1 MEAEPDMS
9 THPKGSREQGHGEA
23 NVLEMTDQETLTEK
37 VRAAA
42 SGEREAWNWLVERY
56 APLVMGV
63 ASRYRL
69 RAEDAAD
76 VSQGVW
82 LKMVE
87 HLADIREPLAL
98 PGWIVTT
105 TRHEALRVLKLRE
118 RTVTV
123 DPQVELTLAAAS
135 DAGSVDDEVLR
146 DEQHHALREG
156 VRELRPLHRD
166 LLVLLLEDP
175 PLSYNDISRKLGIPI
190 GSIGPTRARCLE
202 ALRRTAALRALLPDS
217 DSAMRR

>member
-1 MEAEPDMS
+1 
-9 THPKGSREQGHGEA
+9 
-23 NVLEMTDQETLTEK
+23 MTDQETLTEK
-37 VRAAA
+37 VQAAS

-82 LKMVE
+82 LKLVE
-87 HLADIREPLAL
+87 HLDEIREPLAL

-105 TRHEALRVLKLRE
+105 TRREALRVLQSHQ
-118 RTVTV
+118 RTVSV
-123 DPQVELTLAAAS
+123 DPQIGLTLEAAS
-135 DAGSVDDEVLR
+135 DAGSLDGELLR
-146 DEQHHALREG
+146 DERHHALREG
-156 VRELRPLHRD
+156 LRELRPLHRD
-166 LLVLLLEDP
+166 LLVLLMEDP
-175 PLSYNDISRKLGIPI
+175 PLSYDDISRKLCIPI

-202 ALRRTAALRALLPDS
+202 ALRRTAALRTFLPVS
-217 DSAMRR
+217 DSA

>member
-1 MEAEPDMS
+1 
-9 THPKGSREQGHGEA
+9 
-23 NVLEMTDQETLTEK
+23 MTDPDTLIEK
-37 VRAAA
+37 VQAAI
-42 SGEREAWNWLVERY
+42 SGEREAWNWLVDRY

-82 LKMVE
+82 LKLVE
-87 HLADIREPLAL
+87 HLDDIREPLAL

-105 TRHEALRVLKLRE
+105 TSREALRVLQSRQ
-118 RTVTV
+118 RTVEV
-123 DPQVELTLAAAS
+123 DPQIGHKLEAAS
-135 DAGSVDDEVLR
+135 DAGSLDDELLR
-146 DEQHHALREG
+146 DERHHALREG
-156 VRELRPLHRD
+156 LRELRPGHRN

-175 PLSYNDISRKLGIPI
+175 PLSYAEISRKLGIPM

-202 ALRRTAALRALLPDS
+202 ALRRTAAVRSLLPVS
-217 DSAMRR
+217 DAALRR

>member
-1 MEAEPDMS
+1 
-9 THPKGSREQGHGEA
+9 
-23 NVLEMTDQETLTEK
+23 MTDPETLSEK
-37 VRAAA
+37 VQAAI
-42 SGEREAWNWLVERY
+42 SGEREAWNWLVDRY

-82 LKMVE
+82 LKLVE
-87 HLADIREPLAL
+87 HLDDIREPLAL

-105 TRHEALRVLKLRE
+105 TSREALRVLQSRQ
-118 RTVTV
+118 RTVEV
-123 DPQVELTLAAAS
+123 DPQIGHTLEAAS
-135 DAGSVDDEVLR
+135 DAGSLDDELLR
-146 DEQHHALREG
+146 DERHHALREG
-156 VRELRPLHRD
+156 LRELRPQHRD

-175 PLSYNDISRKLGIPI
+175 PLSYAEISRKLGIPV

-202 ALRRTAALRALLPDS
+202 ALRRTAALRSLLPVGDAAS
-217 DSAMRR
+217 RR

>member
-1 MEAEPDMS
+1 
-9 THPKGSREQGHGEA
+9 
-23 NVLEMTDQETLTEK
+23 MTDQETLTEM
-37 VRAAA
+37 VQAAS

-82 LKMVE
+82 LKLVE
-87 HLADIREPLAL
+87 HLDDIREPLAL

-105 TRHEALRVLKLRE
+105 TRREALRVLQSHK
-118 RTVTV
+118 RTVAV
-123 DPQVELTLAAAS
+123 DPQIGLTFEAAS
-135 DAGSVDDEVLR
+135 GAGNLDDELLR

-156 VRELRPLHRD
+156 LRELRPLHRD

-175 PLSYNDISRKLGIPI
+175 PLSYGDISRKLGIPM

-202 ALRRTAALRALLPDS
+202 ALRRTAALSSLLPVS
-217 DSAMRR
+217 DSTLRR

>member
-1 MEAEPDMS
+1 
-9 THPKGSREQGHGEA
+9 
-23 NVLEMTDQETLTEK
+23 MTDPETLTEK
-37 VRAAA
+37 VQAAI

-82 LKMVE
+82 LKLVE
-87 HLADIREPLAL
+87 HLDDIREPLAL

-105 TRHEALRVLKLRE
+105 TSREALRVLKSRQ
-118 RTVTV
+118 RTVEV
-123 DPQVELTLAAAS
+123 DPQTGQMLEAAS
-135 DAGSVDDEVLR
+135 DAGSLDDELLR
-146 DEQHHALREG
+146 DERHHALREG
-156 VRELRPLHRD
+156 LRELRPRQRD

-175 PLSYNDISRKLGIPI
+175 PLSYDEISRMLGIPM

-202 ALRRTAALRALLPDS
+202 ALRRTAALRSFLPVSDAAL
-217 DSAMRR
+217 RR

>member
-1 MEAEPDMS
+1 
-9 THPKGSREQGHGEA
+9 
-23 NVLEMTDQETLTEK
+23 MTDQETLTEK
-37 VRAAA
+37 VQAAS
-42 SGEREAWNWLVERY
+42 SGEREAWNWLVERF
-56 APLVMGV
+56 APLVMGI

-82 LKMVE
+82 LKLVE
-87 HLADIREPLAL
+87 HLDDIREPRAL

-105 TRHEALRVLKLRE
+105 TRNEALRVLKSRQ
-118 RTVTV
+118 RTVAV
-123 DPQVELTLAAAS
+123 DPQTGLTLEAPS
-135 DAGSVDDEVLR
+135 DASSVDEDLLR

-156 VRELRPLHRD
+156 LRELRPLHQD

-175 PLSYNDISRKLGIPI
+175 PLSYDDISRRLDIPK

-202 ALRRTAALRALLPDS
+202 ALRHTAALSTFLPVS
-217 DSAMRR
+217 DSALRR

>member
-1 MEAEPDMS
+1 
-9 THPKGSREQGHGEA
+9 
-23 NVLEMTDQETLTEK
+23 MTDPETLTEK
-37 VRAAA
+37 VQAAI
-42 SGEREAWNWLVERY
+42 SGEREAWNWLVDRY

-82 LKMVE
+82 VKLVE
-87 HLADIREPLAL
+87 HLDDIREPLAL

-105 TRHEALRVLKLRE
+105 TSREALRVLQSRQ
-118 RTVTV
+118 RTVEV
-123 DPQVELTLAAAS
+123 DPQIGQMLEAAS
-135 DAGSVDDEVLR
+135 DAGSLDDELLR
-146 DEQHHALREG
+146 DERHHALREG
-156 VRELRPLHRD
+156 LRELRPQHRD

-175 PLSYNDISRKLGIPI
+175 PLSYAEISRKLGIPV

-202 ALRRTAALRALLPDS
+202 ALRRTAALRSFLPVS
-217 DSAMRR
+217 DAASRR

>member
-1 MEAEPDMS
+1 
-9 THPKGSREQGHGEA
+9 
-23 NVLEMTDQETLTEK
+23 MTDPETLTEK
-37 VRAAA
+37 VQAAI
-42 SGEREAWNWLVERY
+42 SGEREAWNWLVDRY

-82 LKMVE
+82 LKLVE
-87 HLADIREPLAL
+87 HLDDIREPLAL

-105 TRHEALRVLKLRE
+105 TSREALRVLQSRQ
-118 RTVTV
+118 RTVEV
-123 DPQVELTLAAAS
+123 DPQIGHMLEAAS
-135 DAGSVDDEVLR
+135 DAGSLDDELLR
-146 DEQHHALREG
+146 DERHHALREG
-156 VRELRPLHRD
+156 LRELRPRHRD

-175 PLSYNDISRKLGIPI
+175 PLSYDEISRKLGIPV

-202 ALRRTAALRALLPDS
+202 ALRRTAALRSLLPVS
-217 DSAMRR
+217 DAALRR

>member
-1 MEAEPDMS
+1 
-9 THPKGSREQGHGEA
+9 
-23 NVLEMTDQETLTEK
+23 MTDPETLTEK
-37 VRAAA
+37 VQAAI

-82 LKMVE
+82 LKLVE
-87 HLADIREPLAL
+87 HLDEIREPLAL

-105 TRHEALRVLKLRE
+105 TSREALRVLKSRQ
-118 RTVTV
+118 RTVEV
-123 DPQVELTLAAAS
+123 DPQTGQMLEAAS
-135 DAGSVDDEVLR
+135 DAGSLDDELLH
-146 DEQHHALREG
+146 DERHHALREG
-156 VRELRPLHRD
+156 LRELRPRQRD

-175 PLSYNDISRKLGIPI
+175 PLSYDEISRMLGIPM

-202 ALRRTAALRALLPDS
+202 ALRRTAALRSFLPVSDAAL
-217 DSAMRR
+217 RR

>member
-1 MEAEPDMS
+1 
-9 THPKGSREQGHGEA
+9 
-23 NVLEMTDQETLTEK
+23 MTDPETLTEK
-37 VRAAA
+37 VQAAI
-42 SGEREAWNWLVERY
+42 SGEREAWNWLVDRY

-82 LKMVE
+82 LKLVE
-87 HLADIREPLAL
+87 HLDDIREPLAL

-105 TRHEALRVLKLRE
+105 TSREALRVLQSRQ
-118 RTVTV
+118 RTVEV
-123 DPQVELTLAAAS
+123 DPQIGHKLEAAS
-135 DAGSVDDEVLR
+135 DAGSLDDELLR
-146 DEQHHALREG
+146 DERHHALREG
-156 VRELRPLHRD
+156 LRELRPGHRN

-175 PLSYNDISRKLGIPI
+175 PLSYAEISRKLGIPM

-202 ALRRTAALRALLPDS
+202 ALRRTAAVRSLLPVS
-217 DSAMRR
+217 DAALRR

>member
-1 MEAEPDMS
+1 
-9 THPKGSREQGHGEA
+9 
-23 NVLEMTDQETLTEK
+23 MTDQETLTEK
-37 VRAAA
+37 VQAA
-42 SGEREAWNWLVERY
+42 SAGEREAWNWLVERY

-82 LKMVE
+82 LKLVE
-87 HLADIREPLAL
+87 HLDDLREPRAL

-105 TRHEALRVLKLRE
+105 TRNEALRVLKSRQ
-118 RTVTV
+118 RTISV
-123 DPQVELTLAAAS
+123 DPQIGLTLEAAS
-135 DAGSVDDEVLR
+135 DSGSLDDDLLR

-156 VRELRPLHRD
+156 LRELRPLHRD
-166 LLVLLLEDP
+166 LLVLLLVDP
-175 PLSYNDISRKLGIPI
+175 PLSYDDISRKLRIPK

-202 ALRRTAALRALLPDS
+202 ALRRTAALRSFLPVS
-217 DSAMRR
+217 DSALRR

>member
-1 MEAEPDMS
+1 
-9 THPKGSREQGHGEA
+9 
-23 NVLEMTDQETLTEK
+23 MTDPDTLTEK
-37 VRAAA
+37 VQAAI
-42 SGEREAWNWLVERY
+42 SGEREAWNWLVDRY

-82 LKMVE
+82 LKLVE
-87 HLADIREPLAL
+87 HLDDIREPLAL

-105 TRHEALRVLKLRE
+105 TSREALRVLQSRQ
-118 RTVTV
+118 RTVEV
-123 DPQVELTLAAAS
+123 DPQIGHTLEAAS
-135 DAGSVDDEVLR
+135 DPGSLDDELLR
-146 DEQHHALREG
+146 DERHHALREG
-156 VRELRPLHRD
+156 LRELRPQHRD

-175 PLSYNDISRKLGIPI
+175 PLSYAEISRKLGIPV

-202 ALRRTAALRALLPDS
+202 ALRRTAALRSFLPVSDAALG
-217 DSAMRR
+217 R

>member
-1 MEAEPDMS
+1 
-9 THPKGSREQGHGEA
+9 
-23 NVLEMTDQETLTEK
+23 MTDQETLTEK
-37 VRAAA
+37 VQAA
-42 SGEREAWNWLVERY
+42 SAGEREAWNWLVERY

-82 LKMVE
+82 LKLVE
-87 HLADIREPLAL
+87 HLDDLREPRAL

-105 TRHEALRVLKLRE
+105 TRNEALRVLKSRQ
-118 RTVTV
+118 RTISV
-123 DPQVELTLAAAS
+123 DPQIGLTLEAAS
-135 DAGSVDDEVLR
+135 DSGSLDDDLLR

-156 VRELRPLHRD
+156 LRELRPQHRD
-166 LLVLLLEDP
+166 LLVLLLVDP
-175 PLSYNDISRKLGIPI
+175 PLSYDDISRKLRIPK

-202 ALRRTAALRALLPDS
+202 ALRRTAALRSFLPVS
-217 DSAMRR
+217 DSALRR

>member
-1 MEAEPDMS
+1 
-9 THPKGSREQGHGEA
+9 
-23 NVLEMTDQETLTEK
+23 MTDQETLTEK
-37 VRAAA
+37 VQAA
-42 SGEREAWNWLVERY
+42 SSGDREAWNWLVERY

-82 LKMVE
+82 LKLVE
-87 HLADIREPLAL
+87 HLDDIREPLAL

-105 TRHEALRVLKLRE
+105 TRREALRVLQVRQ
-118 RTVTV
+118 RTVAV
-123 DPQVELTLAAAS
+123 DPQIGLTLEGAS
-135 DAGSVDDEVLR
+135 DAGSLDDELLR

-156 VRELRPLHRD
+156 LRELRPLHRD

-175 PLSYNDISRKLGIPI
+175 PLSYDDISRKLGIPI

-202 ALRRTAALRALLPDS
+202 ALRRTAALKNLLPVS
-217 DSAMRR
+217 DSTLRR